1 MSRLFAV
8 VAGVSSLAFV
18 AFATL
23 SPIELRPTT
32 ELGLGWEHL
41 IAFAVI
47 AAFLTFASPK
57 RIWQILVLVILVAIL
72 LEVAQLYVPGR
83 HARWIDGATKIFG
96 SLIGVTA
103 GWFIDRWLTARERIG
118 R

>member
-1 MSRLFAV
+1 MSRIFAV
-8 VAGVSSLAFV
+8 VAGVLSLAFV

-41 IAFAVI
+41 AAFAVI
-47 AAFLTFASPK
+47 AAFLAFAFPK
-57 RIWQILVLVILVAIL
+57 RVWQILLFVVLTAIL
-72 LEVAQLYVPGR
+72 LEIAQLYVPGR

-96 SLIGVTA
+96 SLIGVAA
-103 GWFIDRWLTARERIG
+103 GWFIDRRFSARR
-118 R
+118 

>member
-8 VAGVSSLAFV
+8 VAGVLCLAFV

-47 AAFLTFASPK
+47 ATFLTFASPK
-57 RIWQILVLVILVAIL
+57 HVWQILVVVVLAAIL
-72 LEVAQLYVPGR
+72 LEVGQLYVPGR

-96 SLIGVTA
+96 SLIGAAA
-103 GWFIDRWLTARERIG
+103 GWFIDRRLSARR
-118 R
+118 

>member
-8 VAGVSSLAFV
+8 FACFLSLAFV

-32 ELGLGWEHL
+32 ELGPSWEHL
-41 IAFAVI
+41 AAFAVI
-47 AAFLTFASPK
+47 AAFPTLAFPK
-57 RIWQILVLVILVAIL
+57 RVWQILVVVVLAAIL

-96 SLIGVTA
+96 SLTGVAA
-103 GWFIDRWLTARERIG
+103 GWFIARRTANAERDDS
-118 R
+118 